1 MISDGT
7 LDLAVA
13 RGIVS
18 PDQAA
23 ELRGLEVLT
32 SDDLFTID
40 AVAEPPIDRDDE
52 EIRLVGSFGDIFVT
66 LGLVLVLA
74 PLAYVVNGAF
84 GPLPMWLALG
94 AASWAL
100 AEIFTRRRRL
110 ALPSLVLLGV
120 FVVSAFFACLSLAA
134 FLLAD
139 PHPPTT
145 QPSWRFL
152 PVFDSVTTS
161 SVTTGLAALLALGLI
176 VPHWLRFHVP
186 VTIAAGVGT
195 LSLAAFGFGGRLA
208 DVTPQ
213 AATLLLLV
221 CGLLVFALAMR
232 FDLSDRRRITRR
244 TDIAFWLHLL
254 AAPMIVH
261 PVMSLLGNADWIGR
275 GGSDSTTATLI
286 LIVFA
291 VLTIVA
297 LVIDRRALLLSGLV
311 YAGTAIAAII
321 GASGFTGTL
330 VPAAALSLGL
340 VVLALSAGWRP
351 LRNAMLRLLPR
362 TFVQKLPYP
371 TGAQAL

>member
-13 RGIVS
+13 RGIIS

-23 ELRGLEVLT
+23 ELRGLETLT

-40 AVAEPPIDRDDE
+40 AVAETPIDRDDE

-66 LGLVLVLA
+66 LGLALVLA
-74 PLAYVVNGAF
+74 PLAYVVNGTF
-84 GPLPMWLALG
+84 GPLPMWLSLG

-100 AEIFTRRRRL
+100 AEVFTRRRRL

-152 PVFDSVTTS
+152 PAFNT
-161 SVTTGLAALLALGLI
+161 VTTGLAALLTLGLI

-195 LSLAAFGFGGRLA
+195 LSLAAFSFGGRLA
-208 DVTPQ
+208 DVMPH

-232 FDLSDRRRITRR
+232 FDLSDRRRVTRR
-244 TDIAFWLHLL
+244 ADIAFWLHLL

-261 PVMSLLGNADWIGR
+261 PVMSLLGNADWTGLDAN
-275 GGSDSTTATLI
+275 DSTTATLI

-291 VLTIVA
+291 LLTIAA

-330 VPAAALSLGL
+330 IPAAALSLGL

-351 LRNAMLRLLPR
+351 LRNAMLRILPR